1 MTEENKETAA
11 KIVSAL
17 EDTVEQLDPTAE
29 WSRVQAQVFPL
40 GYTGDETLEDL
51 QGKALSYL
59 ISRCGEVH
67 SPADE
72 KALRAECER
81 IMAGPMS
88 GGYCICSACGERV
101 PLRVFDQGAHDC
113 PYKVEPMEGESF
125 EDYKARAERI
135 REGLKAF
142 AFPTFPFDRER
153 SDI

>member
-1 MTEENKETAA
+1 MTEATPILRCAICGEETTHNRESSLYGSVHRHGPTGHEFKPNPEGVKVHETAA

-51 QGKALSYL
+51 QEKALSYL

-81 IMAGPMS
+81 IMAG
-88 GGYCICSACGERV
+88 V
-101 PLRVFDQGAHDC
+101 
-113 PYKVEPMEGESF
+113 
-125 EDYKARAERI
+125 KA
-135 REGLKAF
+135 
-142 AFPTFPFDRER
+142 
-153 SDI
+153 